1 MPSDLNEV
9 YSRILSK
16 HNPDTSYRTYMRR
29 ILLWLSFANR
39 PLYLN
44 ELCEA
49 IIVEE
54 GDVDLDANS
63 RLHDPN
69 MLLQL
74 GQGLFELE
82 KTSGRVTLSHSSVKT
97 FLTSSYIR
105 TTSAADFALE
115 ETEAQNVIVRTCLT
129 YLHFSPFK
137 TRRSGPDGVFNTLSS
152 QYPLLSYAALN
163 WPLHIRDV
171 GKHVQQE
178 IFGFIATVQIPG
190 GGNYAFWIEYI
201 TGGLPLK
208 VILRTPPLYFAASF
222 GFTELLSTLIASIKP
237 LNLEQPGG
245 RFGSTA
251 LQVACFRRQRKSAE
265 LLVEADANPFS
276 LDGSGLDGGFSSLFW
291 AKENGWDDIVESMI
305 RRGTANGFKFQDRAH
320 GRYSTELARR
330 VQYVELSNMKDM
342 DQVTGTH

>member
-9 YSRILSK
+9 YSRILSR
-16 HNPDTSYRTYMRR
+16 HNPDTSYRMYMRK

-39 PLYLN
+39 PLHLN

-49 IIVEE
+49 IVVEE
-54 GDVDLDANS
+54 GDVDLDASS

-69 MLLQL
+69 MLLRL

-105 TTSAADFALE
+105 TTVAADFALE
-115 ETEAQNVIVRTCLT
+115 ETEAHNIIVRTCLR

-137 TRRSGPDGVFNTLSS
+137 IRCSGLDGVNTLST
-152 QYPLLSYAALN
+152 QYPLLPYAAQN

-171 GKHVQQE
+171 GRHVQQE
-178 IFGFIATVQIPG
+178 IFGFIATIQNPG

-208 VILRTPPLYFAASF
+208 VILRTAPLYFAASF
-222 GFTELLSTLIASIKP
+222 GFTELLSTLISFSKP

-251 LQVACFRRQRKSAE
+251 LQVACFRRQRKATES
-265 LLVEADANPFS
+265 LVEAGANPFS
-276 LDGSGLDGGFSSLFW
+276 LDGSGVDGGFSALFW
-291 AKENGWDDIVESMI
+291 AKENDWDDIVEWTI
-305 RRGTANGFKFQDRAH
+305 RRGTTNGFKFRDRAH
-320 GRYSTELARR
+320 GRHSTELARR
-330 VQYVELSNMKDM
+330 IQKMALLNMEGM
-342 DQVTGTH
+342 DQVTGTY